1 MNKKSANF
9 SMEEVMQ
16 LANSEAGQKLIAL
29 LKAQNGAQLQKAAED
44 AAAGR
49 YAQAR
54 QAMSGTLSSEE
65 VQTLLAQLRGQS
77 HG

>member
-1 MNKKSANF
+1 MKNNSGNF
-9 SMEEVMQ
+9 SIEEVKQ

-29 LKAQNGAQLQKAAED
+29 LKQHNSTQLQKAAEE

-54 QAMSGTLSSEE
+54 QAMSGALSSEE
-65 VQTLLAQLRGQS
+65 VQALLAQLRGQN